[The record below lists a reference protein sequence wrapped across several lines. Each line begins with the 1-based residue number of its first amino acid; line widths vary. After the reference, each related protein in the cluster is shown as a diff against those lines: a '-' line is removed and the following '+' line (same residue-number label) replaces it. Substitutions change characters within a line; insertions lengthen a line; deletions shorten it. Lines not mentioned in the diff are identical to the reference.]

1 MPPSKWPGRSKKSR
15 WKDEKLH
22 KVKPVTTHKTKTL
35 EAEVNEIN
43 NITYQSKRKLA
54 LTVRKL
60 VHLVTGLLLLLLTY
74 FIERDVL
81 LVLII
86 AGSIIAFVTFRF
98 KSWQLIHKTESKSL
112 GTLFYPLG
120 ILLSF
125 LLLVDLPLYYFQTA
139 LVVLTL
145 SDPLAN
151 LSGKINTGNITFR
164 IGKDKKSLFGLIA
177 YSLSNFLVLAV
188 FLPQALFTDV
198 YFVVAL
204 LLLAACFELVS
215 WRGSD
220 NLSIPVG
227 LALIFIFQHSQQ
239 PDFLFVS
246 AVLIVVFAG
255 TYLLNKLK
263 LLTRNGSLA
272 AGTLG
277 FYLLVIAGWNWLLP
291 VLFFFVSSVF
301 FTRINPMRKKKKKP
315 SGGRNFWQV
324 LANILWAL
332 LSSLLYLATTNEL
345 FVFFFIASVAAVT
358 ADTWASEAGP
368 LFNKR
373 SFSLADRKMHEAG
386 TTGGISFGGTL
397 AALAGAFLVAAGAY
411 FLFYQ
416 TWNLSIIGI
425 LTLAAFLACFVD
437 TFLGAFVEE
446 KLHQSA
452 FFKKQV
458 KPESF
463 TPNDMV
469 NLAGSFTAWVF
480 YLLMHFLFL

>member
-1 MPPSKWPGRSKKSR
+1 M
-15 WKDEKLH
+15 
-22 KVKPVTTHKTKTL
+22 

-43 NITYQSKRKLA
+43 NTTYPSDRTLA

-60 VHLVTGLLLLLLTY
+60 VHLVTGLLLLLLSY

-98 KSWQLIHKTESKSL
+98 KSWQLVHKTESKSL

-125 LLLVDLPLYYFQTA
+125 LLLLDLPLYYFQTA
-139 LVVLTL
+139 LMVLTL

-164 IGKDKKSLFGLIA
+164 PGSDKKSLFGLMA
-177 YSLSNFLVLAV
+177 YSLSNLIVLAV
-188 FLPQALFTDV
+188 FLPQALFADV
-198 YFVVAL
+198 FFVLAV

-227 LALIFIFQHSQQ
+227 LALFFIFQHTQQ
-239 PDFLFVS
+239 PDFLFVCG
-246 AVLIVVFAG
+246 VLMVVIAG

-263 LLTRNGSLA
+263 LLTRSGSLA
-272 AGTLG
+272 AAALG
-277 FYLLVIAGWNWLLP
+277 FYLALVAGWNWLLP
-291 VLFFFVSSVF
+291 VLFFFVSSVV
-301 FTRINPMRKKKKKP
+301 FTRINPMRSKKKKP
-315 SGGRNFWQV
+315 SGARNGWQV

-332 LSSLLYLATTNEL
+332 LSSMLFLATTNERFIFL
-345 FVFFFIASVAAVT
+345 FIASVAAVT
-358 ADTWASEAGP
+358 ADTWASEVGP
-368 LFNKR
+368 LFNKQ
-373 SFSLADRKMHEAG
+373 SFSVADWKMYRAG

-397 AALAGAFLVAAGAY
+397 AALAGAFLVSAGAY
-411 FLFYQ
+411 YLFFQ
-416 TWNLSIIGI
+416 TWNPTDIGI
-425 LTLAAFLACFVD
+425 LTLAAFLACFAD

-446 KLHQSA
+446 KLRQSA
-452 FFKKQV
+452 FFRKQQ
-458 KPESF
+458 KQDSLA
-463 TPNDMV
+463 PNDLI

-480 YLLMHFLFL
+480 FLVLYVLVS